1 MNPKNHDP
9 IQNDF
14 VPLNET
20 VKQVTER
27 IIARSH
33 VTRRAYLK
41 KSKPQKAKLYIVL
54 NWLVVIWLM
63 VSLLVRPTTKI
74 A

>member
-27 IIARSH
+27 IITRSQL
-33 VTRRAYLK
+33 TRRAYLK
-41 KSKPQKAKLYIVL
+41 KLKLQKAKQYIVL
-54 NWLVVIWLM
+54 SWFAVI
-63 VSLLVRPTTKI
+63 
-74 A
+74 

>member
-9 IQNDF
+9 IQNDV

-27 IIARSH
+27 IIARSYA
-33 VTRRAYLK
+33 TRRAYLK
-41 KSKPQKAKLYIVL
+41 
-54 NWLVVIWLM
+54 
-63 VSLLVRPTTKI
+63 
-74 A
+74 